1 MVSIARERELTMD
14 LHRRTVDDLA
24 NDLPGAAEVFHRNR
38 IDVCT
43 SRGVS
48 ARRAAIARGLDP
60 AALEAELQTLQP
72 SEPAVPAEPP
82 ALIAHILS
90 RYHATHLRE
99 FPEAIRLAT
108 MVEAVHRH
116 SDRCPFGLAD
126 HLEVMADDLE
136 QHQQKE
142 EAVLFPMML
151 AGGGPMLRFPIAR
164 MNQEHEDVE
173 RQLAVMTNLTANL
186 TAPPDAC
193 GSWNALYAL
202 CRKISDDLREHMRIE
217 SEVLFPQFTAATD

>member
-1 MVSIARERELTMD
+1 MVSIARERELNMD

-72 SEPAVPAEPP
+72 AEPAVPAEPD

-173 RQLAVMTNLTANL
+173 RQLAVMASLTADL

-217 SEVLFPQFTAATD
+217 SAVLFPQFTAATD

>member
-72 SEPAVPAEPP
+72 AEPAVPAEPH

-173 RQLAVMTNLTANL
+173 RQLAVMASLTADL

-217 SEVLFPQFTAATD
+217 SAVLFPQFTAATD

>member
-1 MVSIARERELTMD
+1 MD

>member
-1 MVSIARERELTMD
+1 MD
-14 LHRRTVDDLA
+14 LQRRTVDDLA

-48 ARRAAIARGLDP
+48 ARRAALARGVDP
-60 AALEAELQTLQP
+60 AALEAELRTLR
-72 SEPAVPAEPP
+72 SAEPAVPTEPK

-99 FPEAIRLAT
+99 FPEAIRLAA
-108 MVEAVHRH
+108 MVETVHRH
-116 SDRCPFGLAD
+116 SDRCPLGLAD
-126 HLEVMADDLE
+126 HLQAMADELE

-142 EAVLFPMML
+142 EAVLFPLML
-151 AGGGPMLRFPIAR
+151 AGGGPMLRFPILR
-164 MNQEHEDVE
+164 MNQEHGDVE
-173 RQLAVMTNLTANL
+173 RQLAVMAGLTADL

-202 CRKISDDLREHMRIE
+202 CRKITDDLREHMRIE
-217 SEVLFPQFTAATD
+217 SEVLFPQFAAATD